1 LVELLYTNGGFDA
14 FARNPLKDRAM
25 AKPRQSLTPEQTE
38 QARLLAQDIRDQAA
52 EIADEVASLLFSV
65 PDEQLF
71 GDTEFRIR
79 DQVLKLV
86 ARSIA
91 ARLDQKKTATP
102 EPASTAPVAARP
114 PDSTATARAIP

>member
-1 LVELLYTNGGFDA
+1 MT
-14 FARNPLKDRAM
+14 
-25 AKPRQSLTPEQTE
+25 KPHQSLTPEQAE
-38 QARLLAQDIRDQAA
+38 QARLLAQAIRDQAA
-52 EIADEVASLLFSV
+52 EIADEVAALLVSV

-79 DQVLKLV
+79 DKVLKLV

-102 EPASTAPVAARP
+102 EPASTAPGAARP
-114 PDSTATARAIP
+114 PDSTATVSVIP